1 MDVKTILK
9 TQSQQK
15 AGENILSGFSISTIP
30 SLRNIENK
38 HDVYKIKEW
47 TKKIS
52 KFLREYPIKIIN

>member
-30 SLRNIENK
+30 SLRSIENK
-38 HDVYKIKEW
+38 HDVYKIKE
-47 TKKIS
+47 
-52 KFLREYPIKIIN
+52 